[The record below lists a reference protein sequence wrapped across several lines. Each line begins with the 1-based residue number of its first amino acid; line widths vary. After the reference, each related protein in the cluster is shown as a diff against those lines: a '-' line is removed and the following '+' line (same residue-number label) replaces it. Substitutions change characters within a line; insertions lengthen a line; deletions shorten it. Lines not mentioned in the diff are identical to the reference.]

1 MLVKL
6 LIVVL
11 QKTKAHEPFAR
22 KLLEVVVSCIRYLE
36 KRIEEL
42 DADFMKK
49 FHNYMKERQTGL
61 LFSLKDMLQVDWNSK
76 KPAEIKFILTV
87 SNRISIGLSIMCL

>member
-1 MLVKL
+1 MLVDL

-11 QKTKAHEPFAR
+11 RKIKAHTPFAR
-22 KLLEVVVSCIRYLE
+22 KLLDVVVSCIRYLE
-36 KRIEEL
+36 KRIKEL

-61 LFSLKDMLQVDWNSK
+61 LRSLKDMLQVNWKSK
-76 KPAEIKFILTV
+76 EPTEIKFMLTV
-87 SNRISIGLSIMCL
+87 SNKISIGLSIMFS